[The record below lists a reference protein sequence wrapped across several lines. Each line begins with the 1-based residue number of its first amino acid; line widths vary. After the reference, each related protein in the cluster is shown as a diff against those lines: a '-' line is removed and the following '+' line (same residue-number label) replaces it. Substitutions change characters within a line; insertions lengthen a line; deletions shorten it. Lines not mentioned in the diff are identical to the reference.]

1 MKCDW
6 VRQNILF
13 YVYNELEDDA
23 RYEVEQHLARCP
35 ECAGELKAARNFHT
49 AMSQNPVTE
58 PTPNLLAAS
67 RMRLQE
73 ALETTAQGGF
83 LRRLIFEPTTWL
95 RQVRMAPA
103 MAAVIFIVGFGGGIG
118 ATYNFMA
125 NRLSGNGTGVALVD
139 SNAAQAPVD
148 ASAITGIR
156 SVTQEP
162 GSNQVSI
169 KYDTISTQEA
179 QGSLNDQRIQQLLLF
194 AARNNFNSGVRM
206 DSVDVLTQTP
216 NDSRVR
222 EVLMYSLQND
232 TNPGVRMKALDGLS
246 GLGAAGSAGA
256 GCGVAGSGQRRD
268 SRGAF
273 AGIAAGGTDEG
284 GQQGARGVDPGI
296 ESGSECFDPLAG
308 ADDAGADAGVGLGET
323 VVGRREKHR
332 RRMNGGRRIAN
343 GELPTIDD

>member
-6 VRQNILF
+6 VQQNILF

-35 ECAGELKAARNFHT
+35 ECAGELKAARKFHT
-49 AMSQNPVTE
+49 SMSLDPVME

-73 ALETTAQGGF
+73 ALETTPQGGF
-83 LRRLIFEPTTWL
+83 LRRLIFEPGVWL
-95 RQVRMAPA
+95 RQIRLAPA
-103 MAAVIFIVGFGGGIG
+103 LTAAIFIIGFGGGIG
-118 ATYNFMA
+118 ATYNYMA
-125 NRLSGNGTGVALVD
+125 DRVTTPTLSQVSPDGA
-139 SNAAQAPVD
+139 SPVD
-148 ASAITGIR
+148 AAAITGIR

-194 AARNNFNSGVRM
+194 AARNNYNSGVRM

-216 NDSRVR
+216 NDTRVR

-232 TNPGVRMKALDGLS
+232 TNPGVRM
-246 GLGAAGSAGA
+246 
-256 GCGVAGSGQRRD
+256 
-268 SRGAF
+268 
-273 AGIAAGGTDEG
+273 
-284 GQQGARGVDPGI
+284 
-296 ESGSECFDPLAG
+296 
-308 ADDAGADAGVGLGET
+308 
-323 VVGRREKHR
+323 
-332 RRMNGGRRIAN
+332 
-343 GELPTIDD
+343 

>member
-6 VRQNILF
+6 VQQNILF

-35 ECAGELKAARNFHT
+35 ECAGELKAARKFHT
-49 AMSQNPVTE
+49 TMSQDAVTE

-73 ALETTAQGGF
+73 ALETTTQGGF
-83 LRRLIFEPTTWL
+83 LRRLIFEPGIWL
-95 RQVRMAPA
+95 RQIRMAPA
-103 MAAVIFIVGFGGGIG
+103 LTAVIFILGFGGGIG
-118 ATYNFMA
+118 ATYNYVA
-125 NRLSGNGTGVALVD
+125 EHPQTAGGGTPPVIGDPGSG
-139 SNAAQAPVD
+139 QPIE

-162 GSNQVSI
+162 GSNHVSI

-194 AARNNFNSGVRM
+194 AARNNYNSGVRM

-216 NDSRVR
+216 NDTRVR

-246 GLGAAGSAGA
+246 GLMRQDEQ
-256 GCGVAGSGQRRD
+256 VRD
-268 SRGAF
+268 AVLQ
-273 AGIAAGGTDEG
+273 ALVNDGTPAVRLQALRLVEPMKADG
-284 GQQGARGVDPGI
+284 KVRSVLIRLSKTDQNASVRSQARTM
-296 ESGSECFDPLAG
+296 LAQ
-308 ADDAGADAGVGLGET
+308 T
-323 VVGRREKHR
+323 P
-332 RRMNGGRRIAN
+332 
-343 GELPTIDD
+343 ELD